1 MAGVAN
7 MEEAKEIQVRR
18 KSMWS
23 YAIAGIGGFLLFYL
37 LRRVTFTKG
46 RRAGTV
52 RPPIQDILAQPDK
65 ITYDLHNLQAPRV
78 TGRLFKFLIWF
89 SYTRLGQFLLVASN
103 LHRSNLDL
111 LSGEHIPE
119 PPSFQPPSISDSK
132 YVQVEVNKKVLNDLY
147 EKPCKIKNKHFFRPN
162 ILDYYHTYRS
172 GECTPTVVAKNIL
185 NAIKDSNKAR
195 PPLRAIVDYS
205 DAVVMAMAEASTDR
219 WRQGKPLSLLDGI
232 PIAVKGE
239 YVVKPYPFLVGAT
252 FDAAVN
258 DNIQEGHMISKLKEC
273 GAIII
278 GISNMQE
285 FGCGTL
291 GSNVHSMYKTP
302 RNPCNINYYC
312 GGSSSGSSAAVSAG
326 LCPLALGADGGGS
339 IRIPAGLCGVV
350 GLKPTYN
357 LLDISGISAL
367 AFSVGVPG
375 PIGAS
380 TLDMAIALD
389 AFVKEQD
396 GNVPLNLSGLGD
408 KTLTGLKVGVF
419 WRYFKHADRD
429 VVKQCEASLDSLVK
443 LGADIKEIVIP
454 ELEEMRVALIRIILT
469 EMASNFH
476 RDLDY
481 NFWNFNFETL
491 LSLQVGLNT
500 SGIEYVNCQ
509 KQRTRAIEIVKSL
522 FEEVDV
528 IVTPGTG
535 CSAPRI
541 IPSALTHGIADTKS
555 SGDLMQFAFLANL
568 TGIPALVIPVGT
580 QMEGLPISL
589 QIMAPWCQ
597 DGLLLKVGHALEIAL
612 GDIMPSPQVYYD
624 VLKDYT
630 K

>member
-1 MAGVAN
+1 
-7 MEEAKEIQVRR
+7 MEEAKEIEVRR

-37 LRRVTFTKG
+37 LRRASFTKG
-46 RRAGTV
+46 RRAESI
-52 RPPIQDILAQPDK
+52 RPPIQDILAKPDK
-65 ITYDLHNLQAPRV
+65 INYDLRDLQAPRV
-78 TGRLFKFLIWF
+78 TGRLFKLLIWF

-103 LHRSNLDL
+103 IRRSNLDL
-111 LSGEHIPE
+111 LTGEHIPE
-119 PPSFQPPSISDSK
+119 HPSFKPPPISNCK
-132 YVQVEVNKKVLNDLY
+132 LFRVEVNKKILNDFC
-147 EKPCKIKNKHFFRPN
+147 ENPRKVKNKHFFRPN
-162 ILDYYHTYRS
+162 VLDYYHTYRS

-239 YVVKPYPFLVGAT
+239 YVVNPYPFLVGAT
-252 FDAAVN
+252 FNAAVN
-258 DNIQEGHMISKLKEC
+258 ENLQEGYIVRKLKEY

-285 FGCGTL
+285 FGCGTI
-291 GSNVHSMYKTP
+291 GSNVHAIYKTP

-312 GGSSSGSSAAVSAG
+312 GGSSSGSAAAVSAG

-350 GLKPTYN
+350 GFKPTFD
-357 LLDISGISAL
+357 LLDLSGVSAL
-367 AFSVGVPG
+367 AFTVGVPG
-375 PIGAS
+375 PIGTS
-380 TLDMAIALD
+380 TLDMAVALD

-396 GNVPLNLSGLGD
+396 GNVPFNLSGFGD
-408 KTLTGLKVGVF
+408 KSLTGLKVGVY
-419 WRYFKHADRD
+419 WHYFKHADKNI
-429 VVKQCEASLDSLVK
+429 VKQCEASLDSLVK
-443 LGADIKEIVIP
+443 LGAEIKEIIIP

-469 EMASNFH
+469 EMASNLH
-476 RDLDY
+476 RDIDY
-481 NFWNFNFETL
+481 NFSNFSLETL
-491 LSLQVGLNT
+491 LSLQVGLNA
-500 SGIEYVNCQ
+500 SGLEYINCQ

-522 FEEVDV
+522 FEDVDV

-535 CSAPRI
+535 CTAPRI
-541 IPSALTHGIADTKS
+541 IPSALSHGISDSKT
-555 SGDLMQFAFLANL
+555 SGELMKFAFLANL
-568 TGIPALVIPVGT
+568 TGIPALVMPVGT

-589 QIMAPWCQ
+589 QIMASWCQ
-597 DGLLLKVGHALEIAL
+597 DGLLLKVGHALEMML
-612 GDIMPSPQVYYD
+612 GDVMPSPQVYYD